1 MAITSIKTGSSFT
14 NLVKYNDFLAG
25 NPAFSPSSYESIQ
38 SATSS
43 AASTISFTSIGSTYK
58 SLQIRSA
65 VVQSSGNPLRI
76 RINSDTGN
84 NYSYHYL
91 NGAGGSGV
99 GTGGAATTSGIQI
112 QSVYGGSSTYAT
124 VLIIDLIDYESTSKY
139 KTIRIFDGWDA
150 NGSGVVEL
158 TSGLWQSTSAITS
171 ITIDAVGA
179 GTFTGT
185 TALYG
190 IKGA

>member
-1 MAITSIKTGSSFT
+1 MPIISLKTGTKSRSL
-14 NLVKYNDFLAG
+14 LVG
-25 NPAFSPSSYESIQ
+25 NPYFVPSSYESIA
-38 SATSS
+38 SVTST
-43 AASTISFTSIGSTYK
+43 AASTITFTSIGSTYS
-58 SLQIRSA
+58 SLQIRCA

-76 RINSDTGN
+76 RVNSDTGN
-84 NYSYHYL
+84 NYAFHYL
-91 NGAGGSGV
+91 NGAGASGV
-99 GTGGAATTSGIQI
+99 GAGGTATTSGIQI

-124 VLIIDLIDYESTSKY
+124 VLIIDLIDYASTSKY
-139 KTIRIFDGWDA
+139 KTIRLLNGWDA

-158 TSGLWQSTSAITS
+158 VSGLWQSTSALTS

-190 IKGA
+190 IKG